1 MTFVSTRVQSGLSR
15 REYDEAIVKMSQ
27 SKALTK
33 KDKEILANIDIWIF
47 TFPGSAAK
55 FGSWMGTVIL
65 SINWKCTIDGLPA
78 KKC

>member
-33 KDKEILANIDIWIF
+33 KDKEILTKIDIFKLVFYVFYLWF
-47 TFPGSAAK
+47 
-55 FGSWMGTVIL
+55 W
-65 SINWKCTIDGLPA
+65 GLIQ
-78 KKC
+78 

>member
-33 KDKEILANIDIWIF
+33 KDKEILSKIDIL
-47 TFPGSAAK
+47 K
-55 FGSWMGTVIL
+55 RN
-65 SINWKCTIDGLPA
+65 INISHF
-78 KKC
+78 

>member
-33 KDKEILANIDIWIF
+33 KDKEILTKIDIFKLVFYVFYLWL
-47 TFPGSAAK
+47 
-55 FGSWMGTVIL
+55 W
-65 SINWKCTIDGLPA
+65 GLIQ
-78 KKC
+78 

>member
-33 KDKEILANIDIWIF
+33 KDKEILIFVKIDRNCPKLARKW
-47 TFPGSAAK
+47 TKMAK
-55 FGSWMGTVIL
+55 Y
-65 SINWKCTIDGLPA
+65 
-78 KKC
+78 

>member
-33 KDKEILANIDIWIF
+33 KDKEILTEIDHFKWNNLSEIF
-47 TFPGSAAK
+47 S
-55 FGSWMGTVIL
+55 VL
-65 SINWKCTIDGLPA
+65 
-78 KKC
+78 

>member
-33 KDKEILANIDIWIF
+33 KDKEILIKIGHFKSNNFQNFSRFCFRICWLKAF
-47 TFPGSAAK
+47 Q
-55 FGSWMGTVIL
+55 
-65 SINWKCTIDGLPA
+65 
-78 KKC
+78 

>member
-33 KDKEILANIDIWIF
+33 KDKEILIKIGHFQIE
-47 TFPGSAAK
+47 
-55 FGSWMGTVIL
+55 
-65 SINWKCTIDGLPA
+65 
-78 KKC
+78 